1 MKMKNLFKIGLL
13 LAVLAITF
21 IFALK
26 SGISDISVID
36 IIKSLFNKLDDNSV
50 YTIINHIRLPRI
62 TLAIVA
68 GAGLAASGCVFQ
80 GVLRNP
86 LADPFTLGISGGA
99 AFGASIGFAFG
110 ITKLSWIFLPL
121 LGFCGAVLSVCLV
134 YVLNVKKEFDSNSMI
149 LSGVV
154 ASYIFSSAVMLVFS
168 ISSSEQLY
176 SAFMWLMGN
185 LAFFDERLLP
195 VVTFS
200 IFVGVIILWCL
211 GNVIN
216 IISLGNEKASSL
228 GINTSLAV
236 KYIFLLSSLITAC
249 IVSCCGV
256 IGFVGLMIPHITRK
270 FVGNDNRILIPFSAV
285 VGSIFLLL
293 CDTISRVLFAPV
305 ELPIGVITSICGGI
319 FFMFL
324 LLKKS
329 GKFTL

>member
-1 MKMKNLFKIGLL
+1 MNNVFKFILL
-13 LAVLAITF
+13 LIVLVITF
-21 IFALK
+21 IVAMI
-26 SGISDISVID
+26 SGISDISVIEML
-36 IIKSLFNKLDDNSV
+36 KSLLSSSDGNT
-50 YTIINHIRLPRI
+50 YTIINQIRFPRVI
-62 TLAIVA
+62 LAIVA
-68 GAGLAASGCVFQ
+68 GAGLACSGCVFQ

-121 LGFCGAVLSVCLV
+121 LGFFGAILSVCLV
-134 YVLNVKKEFDSNSMI
+134 YILNMKKEFDSNSMI
-149 LSGVV
+149 LSGIV

-168 ISSSEQLY
+168 ISSSDQLY

-195 VVTFS
+195 M
-200 IFVGVIILWCL
+200 VIILVMLGIIILCCL

-216 IISLGNEKASSL
+216 IISLGNEKSNSL
-228 GINTSLAV
+228 GINTSRTV

-270 FVGNDNRILIPFSAV
+270 FVGTNNKILMPFSAV
-285 VGSIFLLL
+285 VGSIFLLV
-293 CDTISRVLFAPV
+293 CDTVSRTVIAPV
-305 ELPIGVITSICGGI
+305 EIPIGVITSIVGGL
-319 FFMFL
+319 FFVFL

-329 GKFTL
+329 GKISI

>member
-1 MKMKNLFKIGLL
+1 MNNIFKFVLL
-13 LAVLAITF
+13 LILLGITF
-21 IFALK
+21 IVAMV
-26 SGISDISVID
+26 SGTSDISVIEML
-36 IIKSLFNKLDDNSV
+36 KSLFSNTDTNT
-50 YTIINHIRLPRI
+50 YTIVNQIRFPRVI
-62 TLAIVA
+62 LAIVA
-68 GAGLAASGCVFQ
+68 GAGLACSGCVFQ

-110 ITKLSWIFLPL
+110 ITKLSWVFLPL
-121 LGFCGAVLSVCLV
+121 LGFLGAVLSVCLV
-134 YVLNVKKEFDSNSMI
+134 YILNMKKEFDSNSMI

-154 ASYIFSSAVMLVFS
+154 ASYIFSSAVMLMFS
-168 ISSSEQLY
+168 ISSSDQLY

-195 VVTFS
+195 VVIIS
-200 IFVGVIILWCL
+200 VVLGVTILCCL

-216 IISLGNEKASSL
+216 IISLGNEKSDSL
-228 GINTSLAV
+228 GINTSRTV

-270 FVGNDNRILIPFSAV
+270 FVGNNNKILMPFSAV
-285 VGSIFLLL
+285 VGSIFLLV
-293 CDTISRVLFAPV
+293 CDTVSRTVVAPV
-305 ELPIGVITSICGGI
+305 EIPIGVITSIIGGL
-319 FFMFL
+319 FFVFL

-329 GKFTL
+329 GKISI

>member
-1 MKMKNLFKIGLL
+1 MNKIFKFGLL
-13 LAVLAITF
+13 LIILVITF
-21 IFALK
+21 IIAMI
-26 SGISDISVID
+26 SGISDISVMEML
-36 IIKSLFNKLDDNSV
+36 KSLFSIGDGNT
-50 YTIINHIRLPRI
+50 YTIINQIRLPRVI
-62 TLAIVA
+62 LAVVA
-68 GAGLAASGCVFQ
+68 GAGLACSGCVFQ

-121 LGFCGAVLSVCLV
+121 LGFLGALLSVGLV
-134 YVLNVKKEFDSNSMI
+134 YILNMKKEFDSNTMI

-168 ISSSEQLY
+168 ISSSDQLY

-195 VVTFS
+195 M
-200 IFVGVIILWCL
+200 VIILVMAGVVILCCL

-216 IISLGNEKASSL
+216 IISLGNEKSNSL
-228 GINTSLAV
+228 GINTARTV

-270 FVGNDNRILIPFSAV
+270 FVGNNNKVLMPFSAV
-285 VGSIFLLL
+285 VGAIFLLI
-293 CDTISRVLFAPV
+293 CDTVSRTVIAPV
-305 ELPIGVITSICGGI
+305 EIPIGVITSIIGGV
-319 FFMFL
+319 FFVFL
-324 LLKKS
+324 LLRKA
-329 GKFTL
+329 GKISI

>member
-1 MKMKNLFKIGLL
+1 MRNLIKFILL
-13 LAVLAITF
+13 LALLLVTF
-21 IFALK
+21 IIAMV
-26 SGISDISVID
+26 SGISDISVMEVL
-36 IIKSLFNKLDDNSV
+36 KSLFSTGDSNT
-50 YTIINHIRLPRI
+50 YTIINQIRLPRVI
-62 TLAIVA
+62 LAIVA
-68 GAGLAASGCVFQ
+68 GAGLACSGCVFQ

-121 LGFCGAVLSVCLV
+121 LGFLGALLSVGLV
-134 YVLNVKKEFDSNSMI
+134 YMLNMKKEFDSNTMI

-168 ISSSEQLY
+168 ISSSDQLY

-195 VVTFS
+195 MVIILVM
-200 IFVGVIILWCL
+200 VGVIALCCL

-216 IISLGNEKASSL
+216 IISLGNEKSDSL
-228 GINTSLAV
+228 GINTSRAV

-270 FVGNDNRILIPFSAV
+270 FVGNNNKILMPFSAV
-285 VGSIFLLL
+285 VGAIFLLI
-293 CDTISRVLFAPV
+293 CDTVSRTVIAPV
-305 ELPIGVITSICGGI
+305 EIPIGVITSIVGGL
-319 FFMFL
+319 FFVFL
-324 LLKKS
+324 LLRKA
-329 GKFTL
+329 GKISI

>member
-1 MKMKNLFKIGLL
+1 MNKILKFGLL
-13 LAVLAITF
+13 LIILVITF
-21 IFALK
+21 IVAMI
-26 SGISDISVID
+26 SGISDIPVMEML
-36 IIKSLFNKLDDNSV
+36 KSLFSTGDGNT
-50 YTIINHIRLPRI
+50 YTIINQIRLPRVI
-62 TLAIVA
+62 LAIVA
-68 GAGLAASGCVFQ
+68 GAGLACSGCVFQ

-121 LGFCGAVLSVCLV
+121 LGFLGALLSVGLV
-134 YVLNVKKEFDSNSMI
+134 YILNMKKEFDSNTMI

-168 ISSSEQLY
+168 ISSSDQLY

-195 VVTFS
+195 M
-200 IFVGVIILWCL
+200 VIILVMAGVVILCCL

-216 IISLGNEKASSL
+216 IISLGNEKSNSL
-228 GINTSLAV
+228 GINTARTV

-270 FVGNDNRILIPFSAV
+270 FVGNNNKVLMPFSAV
-285 VGSIFLLL
+285 VGAIFLLI
-293 CDTISRVLFAPV
+293 CDTVSRTVIAPV
-305 ELPIGVITSICGGI
+305 EIPIGVITSIIGGL
-319 FFMFL
+319 FFVFL
-324 LLKKS
+324 LLRKA
-329 GKFTL
+329 GKISI

>member
-1 MKMKNLFKIGLL
+1 MNNFFKFLL
-13 LAVLAITF
+13 LLIVLVITF
-21 IFALK
+21 IIAMI
-26 SGISDISVID
+26 SGISDISVIEML
-36 IIKSLFNKLDDNSV
+36 KSLFSTGDGNT
-50 YTIINHIRLPRI
+50 YTIINQIRLPRVI
-62 TLAIVA
+62 LAVVA
-68 GAGLAASGCVFQ
+68 GAGLACSGCVFQ

-121 LGFCGAVLSVCLV
+121 LGFFGALLSVGLV
-134 YVLNVKKEFDSNSMI
+134 YILNMKKEFDSNTMI

-168 ISSSEQLY
+168 ISSSDQLY

-195 VVTFS
+195 M
-200 IFVGVIILWCL
+200 VIILVMAGVVILCCL

-216 IISLGNEKASSL
+216 IISLGNEKSNSL
-228 GINTSLAV
+228 GINTARTV

-270 FVGNDNRILIPFSAV
+270 FVGNNNKVLMPFSAV
-285 VGSIFLLL
+285 VGAIFLLI
-293 CDTISRVLFAPV
+293 CDTVSRTVIAPV
-305 ELPIGVITSICGGI
+305 EIPIGVITSIIGGL
-319 FFMFL
+319 FFVFL
-324 LLKKS
+324 LLRKT
-329 GKFTL
+329 GKISI

>member
-1 MKMKNLFKIGLL
+1 MNNVFKFILL
-13 LAVLAITF
+13 LIVLVITF
-21 IFALK
+21 IVAMI
-26 SGISDISVID
+26 SGISDISVIGML
-36 IIKSLFNKLDDNSV
+36 KSLFSSSDGNT
-50 YTIINHIRLPRI
+50 YTIINQIRFPRVI
-62 TLAIVA
+62 LAIVA
-68 GAGLAASGCVFQ
+68 GAGLACSGCVFQ

-121 LGFCGAVLSVCLV
+121 LGFLGAILSVCLV
-134 YVLNVKKEFDSNSMI
+134 YILNMKKEFDSNSMI
-149 LSGVV
+149 LSGIV

-168 ISSSEQLY
+168 ISSSDQLY

-195 VVTFS
+195 MVLILV
-200 IFVGVIILWCL
+200 IAGIIILCCL

-216 IISLGNEKASSL
+216 IISLGNEKSNSL
-228 GINTSLAV
+228 GINTSRMV

-270 FVGNDNRILIPFSAV
+270 FVGTNNKILMPFSAV
-285 VGSIFLLL
+285 VGSIFLLI
-293 CDTISRVLFAPV
+293 CDTVSRTVIAPV
-305 ELPIGVITSICGGI
+305 EIPIGVITSIIGGL
-319 FFMFL
+319 FFVFL

-329 GKFTL
+329 GKISI

>member
-1 MKMKNLFKIGLL
+1 MNKILKFVLL
-13 LAVLAITF
+13 LIILVITF
-21 IFALK
+21 IIAMI
-26 SGISDISVID
+26 SGISDISVMEML
-36 IIKSLFNKLDDNSV
+36 KSLFSTGEGNT
-50 YTIINHIRLPRI
+50 YTIINQIRLPRVI
-62 TLAIVA
+62 IAIVA
-68 GAGLAASGCVFQ
+68 GAGLACSGCVFQ

-121 LGFCGAVLSVCLV
+121 LGFLGALLSVGLV
-134 YVLNVKKEFDSNSMI
+134 YILNMKKEFDSNTMI

-168 ISSSEQLY
+168 ISSSDQLY

-185 LAFFDERLLP
+185 LAFFDERILP
-195 VVTFS
+195 M
-200 IFVGVIILWCL
+200 VIILVMAGVVILCCL

-216 IISLGNEKASSL
+216 IISLGNEKSNSL
-228 GINTSLAV
+228 GINTARTV

-270 FVGNDNRILIPFSAV
+270 FVGNNNKVLMPFSAV
-285 VGSIFLLL
+285 VGAIFLLI
-293 CDTISRVLFAPV
+293 CDTVSRTVIAPV
-305 ELPIGVITSICGGI
+305 EIPIGVITSIIGGL
-319 FFMFL
+319 FFVFL
-324 LLKKS
+324 LLRKA
-329 GKFTL
+329 GKISI

>member
-1 MKMKNLFKIGLL
+1 MNKFIKFGLL
-13 LAVLAITF
+13 LIILVITF
-21 IFALK
+21 IIAMI
-26 SGISDISVID
+26 SGISDISVVEML
-36 IIKSLFNKLDDNSV
+36 KSLFSTGEGNT
-50 YTIINHIRLPRI
+50 YTIINQIRLPRVI
-62 TLAIVA
+62 LAIVA
-68 GAGLAASGCVFQ
+68 GAGLACSGCVFQ

-121 LGFCGAVLSVCLV
+121 LGFLGALLSVGLV
-134 YVLNVKKEFDSNSMI
+134 YILNMKKEFDSNTMI

-168 ISSSEQLY
+168 ISSSDQLY

-195 VVTFS
+195 M
-200 IFVGVIILWCL
+200 VIILVMAGVVILCCL

-216 IISLGNEKASSL
+216 IISLGNEKSNSL
-228 GINTSLAV
+228 GINTARTV

-270 FVGNDNRILIPFSAV
+270 FVGNNNKILMPFSAV
-285 VGSIFLLL
+285 VGAIFLLI
-293 CDTISRVLFAPV
+293 CDTVSRTVIAPV
-305 ELPIGVITSICGGI
+305 EIPIGVITSIIGGV
-319 FFMFL
+319 FFVFL
-324 LLKKS
+324 LLRKA
-329 GKFTL
+329 GKISI

>member
-1 MKMKNLFKIGLL
+1 MNNFFKFLL
-13 LAVLAITF
+13 LLIVLVITF
-21 IFALK
+21 IIAMI
-26 SGISDISVID
+26 SGISDISVIEML
-36 IIKSLFNKLDDNSV
+36 KSLFSTGDGNT
-50 YTIINHIRLPRI
+50 YTIINQIRLPRVI
-62 TLAIVA
+62 LAVVA
-68 GAGLAASGCVFQ
+68 GAGLACSGCVFQ

-121 LGFCGAVLSVCLV
+121 LGFFGALLSVGLV
-134 YVLNVKKEFDSNSMI
+134 YILNMKKEFDSNTMI

-168 ISSSEQLY
+168 ISSSDQLY

-195 VVTFS
+195 M
-200 IFVGVIILWCL
+200 VIILVMAGVVILCCL

-216 IISLGNEKASSL
+216 IISLGNEKSNSL
-228 GINTSLAV
+228 GINTARTV

-270 FVGNDNRILIPFSAV
+270 FVGNNNKVLMPFSAV
-285 VGSIFLLL
+285 VGAIFLLI
-293 CDTISRVLFAPV
+293 CDTVSRTVIAPV
-305 ELPIGVITSICGGI
+305 EIPIGVITSIIGGL
-319 FFMFL
+319 FFVFL
-324 LLKKS
+324 LLRKA
-329 GKFTL
+329 GKISI

>member
-1 MKMKNLFKIGLL
+1 MKKIFKFSLL
-13 LAVLAITF
+13 IIILVITF
-21 IFALK
+21 IIAMV
-26 SGISDISVID
+26 SGISDISVVEMLR
-36 IIKSLFNKLDDNSV
+36 SLFSTGDSNT
-50 YTIINHIRLPRI
+50 YTIINQIRLPRVI
-62 TLAIVA
+62 LAIVA
-68 GAGLAASGCVFQ
+68 GAGLACSGCVFQ

-121 LGFCGAVLSVCLV
+121 LGFLGALLSVGLV
-134 YVLNVKKEFDSNSMI
+134 YMLNMKKEFDSNTMI

-168 ISSSEQLY
+168 ISSSDQLY

-195 VVTFS
+195 MVIILVM
-200 IFVGVIILWCL
+200 VGVIILCCL

-216 IISLGNEKASSL
+216 IISLGNEKSNSL
-228 GINTSLAV
+228 GINTSRAV

-270 FVGNDNRILIPFSAV
+270 FVGNNNKILMPFSAV
-285 VGSIFLLL
+285 VGAIFLLI
-293 CDTISRVLFAPV
+293 CDTVSRTVIAPV
-305 ELPIGVITSICGGI
+305 EIPIGVITSIIGGL
-319 FFMFL
+319 FFVFL
-324 LLKKS
+324 LLRKS
-329 GKFTL
+329 GKISI

>member
-1 MKMKNLFKIGLL
+1 MNNIFKFILL
-13 LAVLAITF
+13 LIILVITF
-21 IFALK
+21 IVAMI
-26 SGISDISVID
+26 SGISDISVIEML
-36 IIKSLFNKLDDNSV
+36 KSLFSNSDGNT
-50 YTIINHIRLPRI
+50 YTIINQIRFPRVV
-62 TLAIVA
+62 LAIVA
-68 GAGLAASGCVFQ
+68 GAGLACSGCVFQ

-121 LGFCGAVLSVCLV
+121 LGFLGAILSVCLV
-134 YVLNVKKEFDSNSMI
+134 YILNMKKEFDSNSMI

-168 ISSSEQLY
+168 ISSSDQLY

-195 VVTFS
+195 MVIILVLL
-200 IFVGVIILWCL
+200 GVIILCCL

-216 IISLGNEKASSL
+216 IISLGNEKSNSL
-228 GINTSLAV
+228 GINTSRTV

-270 FVGNDNRILIPFSAV
+270 FVGNNNKILMPFSAV
-285 VGSIFLLL
+285 VGSIFLLI
-293 CDTISRVLFAPV
+293 CDTVSRTVVAPV
-305 ELPIGVITSICGGI
+305 EIPIGVITSIIGGL
-319 FFMFL
+319 FFVFL

-329 GKFTL
+329 GKISI

>member
-1 MKMKNLFKIGLL
+1 MNNIFKFLL
-13 LAVLAITF
+13 LLIVLVITF
-21 IFALK
+21 IIAMI
-26 SGISDISVID
+26 SGISDISVIEML
-36 IIKSLFNKLDDNSV
+36 KSLFSTGDGNT
-50 YTIINHIRLPRI
+50 YTIINQIRLPRVI
-62 TLAIVA
+62 LAVVA
-68 GAGLAASGCVFQ
+68 GAGLACSGCVFQ

-121 LGFCGAVLSVCLV
+121 LGFFGALLSVGLV
-134 YVLNVKKEFDSNSMI
+134 YILNMKKEFDSNTMI

-168 ISSSEQLY
+168 ISSSDQLY

-195 VVTFS
+195 MVT
-200 IFVGVIILWCL
+200 ILVIIGVIILCCL

-216 IISLGNEKASSL
+216 IISLGNEKSNSL
-228 GINTSLAV
+228 GINTARTV

-270 FVGNDNRILIPFSAV
+270 FVGNNNKILMPFSAV
-285 VGSIFLLL
+285 VGSIFLLI
-293 CDTISRVLFAPV
+293 CDTVSRTVIAPV
-305 ELPIGVITSICGGI
+305 EIPIGVITSIIGGL
-319 FFMFL
+319 FFVFL
-324 LLKKS
+324 LLRKA
-329 GKFTL
+329 GKISI

>member
-1 MKMKNLFKIGLL
+1 MNKIFKFSLL
-13 LAVLAITF
+13 LIILVITF
-21 IFALK
+21 IIAMI
-26 SGISDISVID
+26 SGISDISVMEML
-36 IIKSLFNKLDDNSV
+36 KSLFSTGDGNT
-50 YTIINHIRLPRI
+50 YTIINQIRLPRVI
-62 TLAIVA
+62 LAVVA
-68 GAGLAASGCVFQ
+68 GAGLACSGCVFQ

-121 LGFCGAVLSVCLV
+121 LGFLGALLSVGLV
-134 YVLNVKKEFDSNSMI
+134 YILNMKKEFDSNTMI

-168 ISSSEQLY
+168 ISSSDQLY

-195 VVTFS
+195 M
-200 IFVGVIILWCL
+200 VIILVMAGVVILCCL

-216 IISLGNEKASSL
+216 IISLGNEKSNSL
-228 GINTSLAV
+228 GINTARTV

-270 FVGNDNRILIPFSAV
+270 FVGNNNKVLMPFSAV
-285 VGSIFLLL
+285 VGAIFLLI
-293 CDTISRVLFAPV
+293 CDTVSRTVIAPV
-305 ELPIGVITSICGGI
+305 EIPIGVITSIIGGL
-319 FFMFL
+319 FFVFL
-324 LLKKS
+324 LLRKA
-329 GKFTL
+329 GKISI